1 MIKRLINK
9 WIGQIVEDTI
19 LRLIN
24 RSYTFNHVI
33 ENKIINLTDEQLFHR
48 KKEILDDIESSLNV
62 MYYRFENKKLIA
74 VKEVMK
80 LLLKRNGLE
89 VAVLENKNGEMTPY
103 IRRIKGRST
112 RELT

>member
-48 KKEILDDIESSLNV
+48 KKEILL
-62 MYYRFENKKLIA
+62 
-74 VKEVMK
+74 
-80 LLLKRNGLE
+80 
-89 VAVLENKNGEMTPY
+89 
-103 IRRIKGRST
+103 
-112 RELT
+112 